1 MTAISLSPCRFRV
14 SKERQASWV
23 AKTFDFYEV
32 CKLCLGSSCSLN
44 NLLRRNGYKVKSS
57 SGLQAIRWA
66 RSGDW
71 KSLEDYCM
79 DDAMLTHSI
88 STASRVILP
97 LTGWPETIVVECVR
111 DTNEEE
117 KEKTLLF
124 GSETDDQAKL
134 RRLGHHHHHHH
145 HHHHPRIQI
154 LRVVSS

>member
-1 MTAISLSPCRFRV
+1 MMTDDSKQTCRRFRV

-23 AKTFDFYEV
+23 AKTFDLYEV
-32 CKLCLGSSCSLN
+32 CKLCLGSSCLLN

-71 KSLEDYCM
+71 QSLEDYCM

-88 STASRVILP
+88 SSASRVILP
-97 LTGWPETIVVECVR
+97 LTGWPETVVVECVR
-111 DTNEEE
+111 ETNEAEN
-117 KEKTLLF
+117 EKTPCC
-124 GSETDDQAKL
+124 SERDQAK
-134 RRLGHHHHHHH
+134 RRLGHHHHN
-145 HHHHPRIQI
+145 HPRIQI